1 MADLAYQHITD
12 AHPGNTRRYFGR
24 RRRPCRRHGSSH
36 DGRRHRIEA
45 ATPAFVAPA
54 DRFAAGAII
63 EIG

>member
-12 AHPGNTRRYFGR
+12 AHPGGTRGDFGR
-24 RRRPCRRHGSSH
+24 RSQPCGRHGSIH
-36 DGRRHRIEA
+36 DGRRHRPEA